1 MRRTWLT
8 ALPALLVA
16 GCGIQPTGVI
26 DAGQA
31 PTGVAP
37 GATLY
42 FVDAND
48 RLRPQ
53 RRRTDHLGT
62 IPEALSLLLTGPGG
76 GLRTEITST
85 EGVTRVF
92 VETTPDLIHLRV
104 PLATYEVTPLGIDQ
118 IVCTALGV
126 WVQSGGSRT
135 TKVRLTFTLAEP
147 GSDKLRTCPLIR

>member
-8 ALPALLVA
+8 ALALLLA

-31 PTGVAP
+31 PTGVTQ
-37 GATLY
+37 GVTLY

-53 RRRTDHLGT
+53 LRRTGHLGT
-62 IPEALSLLLTGPGG
+62 ISEALAWLLSGPVS
-76 GLRTEITST
+76 GLRTQITAT

-92 VETTPDLIHLRV
+92 VETTPDLIQLRL

-118 IVCTALGV
+118 IVCTTLGV

-135 TKVRLTFTLAEP
+135 TRVRLDFTLGA
-147 GSDKLRTCPLIR
+147 DKVRTCPLIR

>member
-8 ALPALLVA
+8 ALLALLVA

-31 PTGVAP
+31 PTGVAR
-37 GATLY
+37 GVTLY

-48 RLRPQ
+48 RLQPQ

-62 IPEALSLLLTGPGG
+62 IPEALALLLTGPGG
-76 GLRTEITST
+76 GLRTEIIST
-85 EGVTRVF
+85 EVTRVF

-104 PLATYEVTPLGIDQ
+104 PLATYEVTSLGIDQ

-135 TKVRLTFTLAEP
+135 TKVRLTFTLPAP
-147 GSDKLRTCPLIR
+147 GSDKLRTCPVIK

>member
-1 MRRTWLT
+1 MRRIWLT
-8 ALPALLVA
+8 ALAVMVA
-16 GCGIQPTGVI
+16 GCGIQPSEVI

-31 PTGVAP
+31 PTGVAS

-42 FVDAND
+42 FVDADD

-53 RRRTDHLGT
+53 LRRTDHLGT
-62 IPEALSLLLTGPGG
+62 IAEALAWLLTGPGED
-76 GLRTEITST
+76 LRTQITTT

-92 VETTPDLIHLRV
+92 VETTPDLIDLRL

-135 TKVRLTFTLAEP
+135 TKVRLGFTLATPE
-147 GSDKLRTCPLIR
+147 SAKLRTCPLIE